1 MKTFMIRQNGDLL
14 VNLIEIK
21 SDRCRDEIG
30 HSYLVIGNRIMGW
43 ESLGQAMP
51 HRCMTNA
58 LPRNPLKTQSLKPR
72 IQD

>member
-43 ESLGQAMP
+43 ESWGQAMP
-51 HRCMTNA
+51 HR
-58 LPRNPLKTQSLKPR
+58 RLKQHATHKLRAPC
-72 IQD
+72 